1 MTISGLL
8 RKARKQRGWSQA
20 QLAVAARTT
29 QPAIAR
35 WESGRVSP
43 RVDSLR
49 RVLEAA
55 GFEVR
60 FELEDHSSVDFD
72 QVTER
77 LRWTPL
83 ERLSYLTDMVAF
95 EDRARRARIV

>member
-1 MTISGLL
+1 M
-8 RKARKQRGWSQA
+8 
-20 QLAVAARTT
+20 AVAARTT